1 VWQAELWLSAGLV
14 LGLSL
19 RHVTARI
26 LIVGGYGVVGRYLA
40 ERLVGLPVTVAGRS
54 LAKAEKFARTLGH
67 VQARYLDVHYK
78 ASLDEALADVQLV
91 VSCAP
96 MDEPTLLRAAIARGC
111 DYLDIGERTAFL
123 EHARALHGDARAAGV
138 TAVIGMGLMP
148 GIVNVMARAAV
159 ERLGGTERLE
169 TALLLSADDE
179 FGEEALG
186 ASPQKSHPIVFP
198 TFGRRCAQP
207 FAWPDQNFYP
217 QTLGVEKAASF
228 LALTP
233 PWVLPVLI
241 QLRRLGLSRHLLTS
255 PLTMSALKLFRLR
268 QSGSGA
274 FAGVVHADRDDR
286 RGTLSLTGTNESRA
300 TATAAAL
307 VVRALFQ
314 KRLVVPGVQLP
325 EEVVLPGP
333 FFQELSQLLSTG
345 GDDGVTFAWST

>member
-1 VWQAELWLSAGLV
+1 M
-14 LGLSL
+14 
-19 RHVTARI
+19 TARI

-40 ERLVGLPVTVAGRS
+40 
-54 LAKAEKFARTLGH
+54 
-67 VQARYLDVHYK
+67 
-78 ASLDEALADVQLV
+78 VQLV

-96 MDEPTLLRAAIARGC
+96 MDEPMLLQAAIARGC

-123 EHARALHGDARAAGV
+123 KRARVLYEDARKAGV

-179 FGEEALG
+179 FGAEALGFTYEALG
-186 ASPQKSHPIVFP
+186 ASPQKSHPIVFS

-233 PWVLPVLI
+233 TWVLPVLI
-241 QLRRLGLSRHLLTS
+241 QLRRLGVSRHLPTS

-274 FAGVVHADRDDR
+274 FAGTVHAERDDR
-286 RGTLSLTGTNESRA
+286 RVTLSLTGTNVSRA

-307 VVRALFQ
+307 VARDLFQ
-314 KRLVVPGVQLP
+314 KRLVAPGVHLP
-325 EEVVLPGP
+325 EEVILPEP
-333 FFQELSQLLSTG
+333 FFQELSPLLSIG
-345 GDDGVTFAWST
+345 GDDDVTFARSTRTVLQGLFGNSYKTAGRVL